1 MNTGFIFFGK
11 KLPTPKITQV
21 HLSLMRIFQFNL
33 ERKRLKKEYDFLA
46 DQKKYYEKVLYD
58 GKFLG
63 KQNLIIPN
71 VGKLRSCTD
80 FKDKDLQVDRF
91 LSNLQHYYSQ
101 LAKRHK
107 LFLMPHY
114 PCVID
119 ILASKNDYYQI
130 EKTKLPGSLSS
141 CSEPKLSIAL
151 RIYPAGMVSVRLGLY
166 LQTATS
172 FEIRDIIDFLWNK
185 NAVVNIRNQSYNIDK
200 LTKEF
205 VLRLSA
211 GIFKDQQTTPALQ
224 HTFSMVTISEA
235 DPYLTFQ
242 NNKSDMFLPLLCLNM
257 QPDRN
262 IPVTGNLSRKPEVF
276 MVGGKGNTV
285 FFIPDDKKY
294 VDEHICDRHKLRCW
308 TRNVFELYALQ
319 NFLRASIVVECVG
332 TDFQIK
338 LSTQNWIKKLKKG
351 ILPPALDSLF
361 SNWNYVQ
368 IHQQDYPL
376 KEGWK
381 KRYVEILKVLDPG
394 DAIKNSKIQA
404 RTLLDKTI
412 QQAAQDS
419 KDASS
424 WLQKLI
430 EIPEKIKIF

>member
-11 KLPTPKITQV
+11 KLPTPKITQI
-21 HLSLMRIFQFNL
+21 HLSLMRIFQINL
-33 ERKRLKKEYDFLA
+33 ERKRLEKKYDFLA
-46 DQKKYYEKVLYD
+46 DQKQYYEKVLYD

-71 VGKLRSCTD
+71 VGKLRSCID
-80 FKDKDLQVDRF
+80 SNDKYLQVDSF

-101 LAKRHK
+101 LAKRYK

-119 ILASKNDYYQI
+119 ILASKNDYYHI
-130 EKTKLPGSLSS
+130 DKTKLPDSLRN
-141 CSEPKLSIAL
+141 CLEPKLSIAL

-185 NAVVNIRNQSYNIDK
+185 NAVVTIRNQSYNIDK

-211 GIFKDQQTTPALQ
+211 GIFKDQQTTPALK

-235 DPYLTFQ
+235 EPYLTFQ

-257 QPDRN
+257 HPDSS
-262 IPVTGNLSRKPEVF
+262 IPVTGNLSREHEVF

-285 FFIPDDKKY
+285 LFIPS
-294 VDEHICDRHKLRCW
+294 DERECECDRHKLRRW

-319 NFLRASIVVECVG
+319 NFLRASIAVECVG

-338 LSTQNWIKKLKKG
+338 LSNQNWIKKLKKG

-368 IHQQDYPL
+368 LHQQDYPL

-404 RTLLDKTI
+404 RTLLDKTV

-430 EIPEKIKIF
+430 EKVEKIKIF